1 MSWKQNLEDNLFT
14 IETGDSRTFTPLWRG
29 GEKSVDFNATKYDFI
44 NVNGSFIDRKLPQS
58 PNYPLVFWIQGDD
71 YLETARSFEESAEN
85 SNPWTVNHPYYG
97 IINGQPLSINRN
109 DQNQN
114 VAEFV
119 VDFWLSVDDD
129 FPTNEL
135 SVEDEARAKVETVN
149 ALSRANYVE
158 NANPLTGDILPTRDS
173 VAVSSSRFTPDS
185 LNFNEY
191 RRITQRALQSVDSLV
206 TDTQIAITN
215 IMLVVSYPAQFER
228 SVRSKLRSYI
238 NAYEN
243 LKNDINNKHSKFFFE
258 SQGAAI
264 ISGMALTSVTPNET
278 DYITR
283 VDVQNANQQ
292 LLDTYQN
299 YIETLDAIQVPI
311 SNIQENWLPNSSIQ
325 QALIE
330 LVTFASQSLFTIS
343 FNARQERVYE
353 VEKDTN
359 LIVLTHRFLGLD
371 ANDENIRNFKRINQI
386 QLNEIYK
393 IKKGRQIRYFV

>member
-1 MSWKQNLEDNLFT
+1 
-14 IETGDSRTFTPLWRG
+14 
-29 GEKSVDFNATKYDFI
+29 
-44 NVNGSFIDRKLPQS
+44 
-58 PNYPLVFWIQGDD
+58 
-71 YLETARSFEESAEN
+71 
-85 SNPWTVNHPYYG
+85 
-97 IINGQPLSINRN
+97 
-109 DQNQN
+109 
-114 VAEFV
+114 
-119 VDFWLSVDDD
+119 
-129 FPTNEL
+129 
-135 SVEDEARAKVETVN
+135 
-149 ALSRANYVE
+149 
-158 NANPLTGDILPTRDS
+158 
-173 VAVSSSRFTPDS
+173 
-185 LNFNEY
+185 
-191 RRITQRALQSVDSLV
+191 LQSVDSLV
-206 TDTQIAITN
+206 TNTQIAITN

-264 ISGMALTSVTPNET
+264 ISGMALTSVTPTET

-292 LLDTYQN
+292 LLETYQN

-325 QALIE
+325 QSLID

-343 FNARQERVYE
+343 FNARQERIYI

-386 QLNEIYK
+386 QLNEIYR